1 MHTKLSC
8 TMVEVR
14 GGTGG
19 FAVTRNWLLASVAVG
34 VLVGVLFAAFPF
46 WDLEIAGLFFD
57 PTAAKFP
64 LSIDY
69 SANIIRRIANW
80 IPFLLLAPAVFVLL
94 RKLALPSSKML
105 MAPSVVVFLVG
116 SFLLGPGLTSNL
128 LLKENW
134 GRPRP
139 NFVQQFA
146 GSETFQPWWHPS
158 TACKRNCS
166 FVSGEASQAF
176 WTVAPASLAPPQI
189 RPFALGGAVLFGT
202 AVGAMRVVFGRHF
215 VTDIVF
221 AGVITIAIVMALY
234 RLLLD
239 PLRRSDERMERAIVL
254 ASRALYRGLAA
265 GLAGA
270 GWVLSKA
277 GAALRQAGQH
287 LRERV
292 ARL

>member
-1 MHTKLSC
+1 MD
-8 TMVEVR
+8 R
-14 GGTGG
+14 GWDSGG

-158 TACKRNCS
+158 SACKRNCS

-176 WTVAPASLAPPQI
+176 WTVAPASLTPPQI

-221 AGVITIAIVMALY
+221 AGVITVAIVMALY

>member
-1 MHTKLSC
+1 M
-8 TMVEVR
+8 
-14 GGTGG
+14 
-19 FAVTRNWLLASVAVG
+19 TRNWLLASVAVG

-158 TACKRNCS
+158 SACKRNCS

-176 WTVAPASLAPPQI
+176 WTVAPASLTPPQI

-221 AGVITIAIVMALY
+221 AGVITVAIVMALY

-239 PLRRSDERMERAIVL
+239 PLRRSDERIERAIVL

>member
-1 MHTKLSC
+1 MGL
-8 TMVEVR
+8 
-14 GGTGG
+14 GG

-69 SANIIRRIANW
+69 SANIVRRIANW

-158 TACKRNCS
+158 SACKRNCS

-176 WTVAPASLAPPQI
+176 WTVAPASLTPPQI

-221 AGVITIAIVMALY
+221 AGVITVAIVMALY

-277 GAALRQAGQH
+277 GAALRQTGQH

>member
-1 MHTKLSC
+1 
-8 TMVEVR
+8 
-14 GGTGG
+14 
-19 FAVTRNWLLASVAVG
+19 VTRNWLLASVAVG

-158 TACKRNCS
+158 SACKRNCS

-221 AGVITIAIVMALY
+221 AGG
-234 RLLLD
+234 D
-239 PLRRSDERMERAIVL
+239 HRRHRHGSLPPPSRSSQAERRKDGTGD
-254 ASRALYRGLAA
+254 R
-265 GLAGA
+265 
-270 GWVLSKA
+270 
-277 GAALRQAGQH
+277 
-287 LRERV
+287 

>member
-1 MHTKLSC
+1 MGL
-8 TMVEVR
+8 
-14 GGTGG
+14 GG

-158 TACKRNCS
+158 SACKRNCS

-221 AGVITIAIVMALY
+221 AGVITVAIVMALY

>member
-1 MHTKLSC
+1 M
-8 TMVEVR
+8 
-14 GGTGG
+14 
-19 FAVTRNWLLASVAVG
+19 TRNWLLASVAVG

-158 TACKRNCS
+158 SACKRNCS

-221 AGVITIAIVMALY
+221 AGVITVAIVMALY

>member
-1 MHTKLSC
+1 VYDGQR
-8 TMVEVR
+8 VEL
-14 GGTGG
+14 GG

-80 IPFLLLAPAVFVLL
+80 IPFLLLAPAVFALL

-146 GSETFQPWWHPS
+146 GNETFQPWWHPS
-158 TACKRNCS
+158 SACKRNCS

-221 AGVITIAIVMALY
+221 AGVITVAIVMALY

>member
-1 MHTKLSC
+1 VGL
-8 TMVEVR
+8 
-14 GGTGG
+14 GG

-158 TACKRNCS
+158 SACKRNCS

-176 WTVAPASLAPPQI
+176 WTVAPASLTPPQI

-221 AGVITIAIVMALY
+221 AGVITVAIVMALY

-277 GAALRQAGQH
+277 GAALRQTGQH

>member
-1 MHTKLSC
+1 VGL
-8 TMVEVR
+8 
-14 GGTGG
+14 GG

-69 SANIIRRIANW
+69 PANIIRRIANW

-158 TACKRNCS
+158 SACKRNCS

-221 AGVITIAIVMALY
+221 AGVITVAIVMALY

-239 PLRRSDERMERAIVL
+239 PLRRSDERMEQAIVL
-254 ASRALYRGLAA
+254 ASWALYRGLAA

-277 GAALRQAGQH
+277 GAALRQTGQH

>member
-1 MHTKLSC
+1 VGL
-8 TMVEVR
+8 
-14 GGTGG
+14 GG

-158 TACKRNCS
+158 SACKRNCS

-176 WTVAPASLAPPQI
+176 WTVAPALLAPPQI

-221 AGVITIAIVMALY
+221 AGVITVAIVMALY

>member
-1 MHTKLSC
+1 MGL
-8 TMVEVR
+8 
-14 GGTGG
+14 GG

-158 TACKRNCS
+158 SACKRNCS

-176 WTVAPASLAPPQI
+176 WTVAPASLTPPQI

-221 AGVITIAIVMALY
+221 AGVITVAIVMALY

>member
-1 MHTKLSC
+1 VGL
-8 TMVEVR
+8 
-14 GGTGG
+14 GG

-139 NFVQQFA
+139 NFVQQLA

-277 GAALRQAGQH
+277 GAVLSQAGQH

>member
-1 MHTKLSC
+1 MYDDPLGKSGL
-8 TMVEVR
+8 
-14 GGTGG
+14 GG
-19 FAVTRNWLLASVAVG
+19 FAVTRNWLLATVAVG
-34 VLVGVLFAAFPF
+34 VLVGVLFAAFPL
-46 WDLEIAGLFFD
+46 WDLEIAGLFFN
-57 PTAAKFP
+57 PNSAKFP

-94 RKLALPSSKML
+94 RKLAFPNSKML
-105 MAPSVVVFLVG
+105 MAPSVVVFLIG

-158 TACKRNCS
+158 SACKRNCS

-176 WTVAPASLAPPQI
+176 WTVAPASLAPPQL

-202 AVGAMRVVFGRHF
+202 AVGAMRMVFGRHF
-215 VTDIVF
+215 LTDIVF

-234 RLLLD
+234 RLLLE
-239 PLRRSDERMERAIVL
+239 PARRNDERLEQGMTRV
-254 ASRALYRGLAA
+254 SVALHRGLAA
-265 GLAGA
+265 VLAGA

-277 GAALRQAGQH
+277 GAALREAGRH

>member
-1 MHTKLSC
+1 VGL
-8 TMVEVR
+8 
-14 GGTGG
+14 GG

-158 TACKRNCS
+158 SACKRNCS

-215 VTDIVF
+215 VTDIAF
-221 AGVITIAIVMALY
+221 AGVITVAIVMALY

>member
-1 MHTKLSC
+1 VGL
-8 TMVEVR
+8 
-14 GGTGG
+14 GG

-158 TACKRNCS
+158 SACKRNCS

-176 WTVAPASLAPPQI
+176 WAVAPASLTPPQI

-215 VTDIVF
+215 LTDIVF

-239 PLRRSDERMERAIVL
+239 PLRRSDERMEQAIVL
-254 ASRALYRGLAA
+254 ASRALHWSLAT

>member
-1 MHTKLSC
+1 M
-8 TMVEVR
+8 
-14 GGTGG
+14 
-19 FAVTRNWLLASVAVG
+19 TRNWLLASVAVG

-80 IPFLLLAPAVFVLL
+80 IPFLLLAPAVFALL

-158 TACKRNCS
+158 SACKRNCS

-215 VTDIVF
+215 LTDIVF
-221 AGVITIAIVMALY
+221 AGVITVAIVMALY

-239 PLRRSDERMERAIVL
+239 PLRRSDETMERAIVL

-270 GWVLSKA
+270 GWVLAKA

>member
-1 MHTKLSC
+1 MGL
-8 TMVEVR
+8 
-14 GGTGG
+14 GG

-80 IPFLLLAPAVFVLL
+80 IPFLLLAPAVFALL
-94 RKLALPSSKML
+94 RKLALPNSKML

-158 TACKRNCS
+158 SACKRNCS

-221 AGVITIAIVMALY
+221 AGVITVAIVMALY

>member
-1 MHTKLSC
+1 M
-8 TMVEVR
+8 
-14 GGTGG
+14 
-19 FAVTRNWLLASVAVG
+19 TRNWLLASVAVG

-94 RKLALPSSKML
+94 RKLALPSSKMA

-158 TACKRNCS
+158 SACKRNCS

-176 WTVAPASLAPPQI
+176 WTVAPASLTPPQI

-221 AGVITIAIVMALY
+221 AGVITVAIVMALY

>member
-1 MHTKLSC
+1 MGL
-8 TMVEVR
+8 
-14 GGTGG
+14 GG
-19 FAVTRNWLLASVAVG
+19 FAETRNWLLASVAVG

-158 TACKRNCS
+158 SACKRNCS

-176 WTVAPASLAPPQI
+176 WTVAPASLTPPQI

-221 AGVITIAIVMALY
+221 AGVITVAIVMALY

>member
-239 PLRRSDERMERAIVL
+239 PLRRSDERMERTIVL

-277 GAALRQAGQH
+277 GAALSQAGQH

>member
-1 MHTKLSC
+1 MGL
-8 TMVEVR
+8 
-14 GGTGG
+14 GG

-239 PLRRSDERMERAIVL
+239 PLRRSDERMERTIVL

>member
-1 MHTKLSC
+1 VGL
-8 TMVEVR
+8 
-14 GGTGG
+14 GG

-158 TACKRNCS
+158 SACKRNCS

-221 AGVITIAIVMALY
+221 AGVITVAIVMALY

>member
-1 MHTKLSC
+1 VGL
-8 TMVEVR
+8 
-14 GGTGG
+14 GG

-158 TACKRNCS
+158 SACKRNCS

-221 AGVITIAIVMALY
+221 AGVITVAIVMALY

-277 GAALRQAGQH
+277 GAALRQTGQH

>member
-1 MHTKLSC
+1 
-8 TMVEVR
+8 MVEVR

-105 MAPSVVVFLVG
+105 MAPSVVMFLVG

-239 PLRRSDERMERAIVL
+239 PLRRSDERMERTIVL

-277 GAALRQAGQH
+277 GAALSQAGQH